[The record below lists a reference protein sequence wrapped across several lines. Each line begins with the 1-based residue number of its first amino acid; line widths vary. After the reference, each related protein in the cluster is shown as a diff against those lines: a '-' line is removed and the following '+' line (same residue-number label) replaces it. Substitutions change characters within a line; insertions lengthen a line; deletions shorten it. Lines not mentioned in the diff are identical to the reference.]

1 MERESTCSVEPVSS
15 DRSIDIEHNL
25 ISFADVEQWLDDNP
39 ECFEDYFLR
48 KGRTES
54 VRKWLS
60 LHHDVNEELTA
71 APVSN
76 KYVQGTTLDSNTS
89 GRPPPSKAHLRHQFA
104 RSRTRNV
111 NFATSESGVSV
122 EKEESRDSDR
132 NKDKRIR
139 FRKANSLPP
148 NPSNILSMLLK
159 SNVRLPRVNS
169 KDIEDKRR
177 LKAENEREFFLEIVK
192 DMANDL
198 DLTSLS
204 YKILVNVGILLDADR
219 CSLFLVEGPKGRREL
234 VSKVFDVHAGTNVMP
249 GYVGD
254 NVVRIPWGMGIIGYV
269 AEHGVQLNVPD
280 AYQDSRFCD
289 EVDKSTGYRTRSILC
304 MPIKDS
310 EGEVIGVAQAINKNP
325 DGMPFDE
332 EDVKVFATYLPFCG
346 IGITNAK
353 LFDISMREQERNRV
367 LLEVARDLFEEQT
380 CLDSIVL
387 KIMMKA
393 LTLMKCERCSVLF
406 LKNEGDQELSF
417 TKSFN
422 LTSSFSHTSSES
434 GSAPLVS
441 NGIMDYVASRGEA
454 VNIPDA
460 YQDPRFD
467 SESDKVLGIRSKSIM
482 CVPIWDNHHEII
494 AVAQLLNKLDGHP
507 FDEADEQLFKAFA
520 IFCGLGIN
528 NTLMYSEITKAMA
541 KQSVALEVVSYHAV
555 VSEEDVES
563 LKLDALPGAS
573 PIPAV
578 EDLDLKA
585 FTFNDFL
592 LNRDE
597 MLTASISMFESM
609 GLVSK
614 FQIDYET
621 LCRLMLTVRKNY
633 RNVAYHNWRHAFNVC
648 QVMHAMLTNGG
659 MGEDLF
665 SDDPGD
671 QIRLQAGGLAEKM
684 SSMEMLV
691 LLVAC
696 LCHDLDH
703 RGTNNAFQQKSQS
716 PLAKLYGTFA
726 TMEHHHFNHAVMIL
740 NNQSHNIFSNLT
752 NEEYSK
758 VMKMLKHAILS
769 TDLTLHF
776 QIRKEFFSLAS
787 SGEFD
792 RNDKK
797 HREML
802 RGMLMTACD
811 LAAVT
816 KPWEIQKKVAEL
828 VTSEFFDQGDKER
841 AELNLEPAA
850 LFDRRRKDDLPEMQ
864 LGWIDSVC
872 YPLYEALV
880 KVEPRLAPLRDGVS
894 ANREKWLK
902 LNEER
907 KSSMSIQSDEDR
919 AMAGSTDSGGEDPSS
934 VTAEYRE
941 EEALRRSFDSIEEGP
956 SSPKAPPPTPREV
969 KAVHFQEPL
978 FERRGLTS
986 KRHSITGRPFDR
998 RLKVQTSIS
1007 ERQIIVS
1014 RKWRSYE
1021 EKGGEGA
1028 QS

>member
-1 MERESTCSVEPVSS
+1 
-15 DRSIDIEHNL
+15 
-25 ISFADVEQWLDDNP
+25 
-39 ECFEDYFLR
+39 
-48 KGRTES
+48 
-54 VRKWLS
+54 
-60 LHHDVNEELTA
+60 
-71 APVSN
+71 
-76 KYVQGTTLDSNTS
+76 
-89 GRPPPSKAHLRHQFA
+89 
-104 RSRTRNV
+104 
-111 NFATSESGVSV
+111 
-122 EKEESRDSDR
+122 
-132 NKDKRIR
+132 
-139 FRKANSLPP
+139 
-148 NPSNILSMLLK
+148 
-159 SNVRLPRVNS
+159 
-169 KDIEDKRR
+169 
-177 LKAENEREFFLEIVK
+177 
-192 DMANDL
+192 
-198 DLTSLS
+198 
-204 YKILVNVGILLDADR
+204 
-219 CSLFLVEGPKGRREL
+219 
-234 VSKVFDVHAGTNVMP
+234 
-249 GYVGD
+249 
-254 NVVRIPWGMGIIGYV
+254 MGIIGYV

-367 LLEVARDLFEEQT
+367 WFLFYHRTKCGIYQWPVNAMYVCRFSGKMRRVFEPILEDY
-380 CLDSIVL
+380 
-387 KIMMKA
+387 
-393 LTLMKCERCSVLF
+393 TLYTV
-406 LKNEGDQELSF
+406 Q
-417 TKSFN
+417 
-422 LTSSFSHTSSES
+422 SSES

-467 SESDKVLGIRSKSIM
+467 SE
-482 CVPIWDNHHEII
+482 
-494 AVAQLLNKLDGHP
+494 
-507 FDEADEQLFKAFA
+507 AFA

-563 LKLDALPGAS
+563 LK
-573 PIPAV
+573 
-578 EDLDLKA
+578 
-585 FTFNDFL
+585 
-592 LNRDE
+592 
-597 MLTASISMFESM
+597 
-609 GLVSK
+609 
-614 FQIDYET
+614 T

-648 QVMHAMLTNGG
+648 QVMHALLTNGG

-671 QIRLQAGGLAEKM
+671 QLRQQAGGLAEKM

-776 QIRKEFFSLAS
+776 
-787 SGEFD
+787 
-792 RNDKK
+792 
-797 HREML
+797 H
-802 RGMLMTACD
+802 GMLMTACD

-816 KPWEIQKKVAEL
+816 KPWEIQKK
-828 VTSEFFDQGDKER
+828 
-841 AELNLEPAA
+841 
-850 LFDRRRKDDLPEMQ
+850 
-864 LGWIDSVC
+864 
-872 YPLYEALV
+872 ALV
-880 KVEPRLAPLRDGVS
+880 KVEPRLAPLRDGVMS
-894 ANREKWLK
+894 NRDKWLK

-907 KSSMSIQSDEDR
+907 KSSMSVQSDEDR
-919 AMAGSTDSGGEDPSS
+919 AIAGSTDSGGEDPSS

-1007 ERQIIVS
+1007 DRQIIVS

-1021 EKGGEGA
+1021 EKGGNGA

>member
-1 MERESTCSVEPVSS
+1 
-15 DRSIDIEHNL
+15 
-25 ISFADVEQWLDDNP
+25 
-39 ECFEDYFLR
+39 
-48 KGRTES
+48 
-54 VRKWLS
+54 
-60 LHHDVNEELTA
+60 
-71 APVSN
+71 
-76 KYVQGTTLDSNTS
+76 
-89 GRPPPSKAHLRHQFA
+89 
-104 RSRTRNV
+104 
-111 NFATSESGVSV
+111 
-122 EKEESRDSDR
+122 
-132 NKDKRIR
+132 
-139 FRKANSLPP
+139 
-148 NPSNILSMLLK
+148 
-159 SNVRLPRVNS
+159 
-169 KDIEDKRR
+169 
-177 LKAENEREFFLEIVK
+177 
-192 DMANDL
+192 
-198 DLTSLS
+198 
-204 YKILVNVGILLDADR
+204 
-219 CSLFLVEGPKGRREL
+219 
-234 VSKVFDVHAGTNVMP
+234 
-249 GYVGD
+249 
-254 NVVRIPWGMGIIGYV
+254 
-269 AEHGVQLNVPD
+269 
-280 AYQDSRFCD
+280 
-289 EVDKSTGYRTRSILC
+289 
-304 MPIKDS
+304 
-310 EGEVIGVAQAINKNP
+310 
-325 DGMPFDE
+325 
-332 EDVKVFATYLPFCG
+332 
-346 IGITNAK
+346 
-353 LFDISMREQERNRV
+353 
-367 LLEVARDLFEEQT
+367 
-380 CLDSIVL
+380 
-387 KIMMKA
+387 MMKA

-563 LKLDALPGAS
+563 LKAS

-648 QVMHAMLTNGG
+648 QVMHAMLT
-659 MGEDLF
+659 
-665 SDDPGD
+665 
-671 QIRLQAGGLAEKM
+671 AGGLAEKM

-907 KSSMSIQSDEDR
+907 KSSMSVQSDEDR

>member
-563 LKLDALPGAS
+563 LKAS

-758 VMKMLKHAILS
+758 VMKMLKHAIFEYGKHVSKL
-769 TDLTLHF
+769 TDLQADSTATRLYPLALLCPKPCLSQTVPERAQNGTRPDGPEPCPEVLSIIVIGGTRF
-776 QIRKEFFSLAS
+776 GLGQGYRVSRTVLSPQARIRKEFFSLAS

-841 AELNLEPAA
+841 AELNLEPA
-850 LFDRRRKDDLPEMQ
+850 
-864 LGWIDSVC
+864 
-872 YPLYEALV
+872 
-880 KVEPRLAPLRDGVS
+880 
-894 ANREKWLK
+894 
-902 LNEER
+902 
-907 KSSMSIQSDEDR
+907 
-919 AMAGSTDSGGEDPSS
+919 
-934 VTAEYRE
+934 
-941 EEALRRSFDSIEEGP
+941 
-956 SSPKAPPPTPREV
+956 
-969 KAVHFQEPL
+969 
-978 FERRGLTS
+978 
-986 KRHSITGRPFDR
+986 
-998 RLKVQTSIS
+998 
-1007 ERQIIVS
+1007 
-1014 RKWRSYE
+1014 
-1021 EKGGEGA
+1021 
-1028 QS
+1028 